1 MHLTIFSRL
10 ILGYLLIFIL
20 VLAISVYAI
29 LQLQQFETVTRSIQE
44 LDNQMLESEK
54 KLSDSLLSQM
64 RYERKY
70 VILRDRVL
78 YDQYLLASDDFRKN
92 MDQALLLA
100 ATLPQREILSRVK
113 EYYEGYQSLITEE
126 MKFVQAN
133 QPYDHARYKQE
144 KEKAVDRILEALKTL
159 AANSRQNTFD
169 KIKNLGEV
177 GADARRVAIFMA
189 ILALLGVL
197 TISFFITRSI
207 TKPISVLIDKT
218 REIANGVFKGDLH
231 LSSPPEIKEL
241 SQAVNFM
248 CDRLK
253 SMDRMKSDFF
263 SMMSHEL
270 RTPLTS
276 INVGTDML
284 LHGSGGEIT
293 KEQKDIL
300 DIIARESQRLI
311 GMVNSILDLAKM
323 EAGMMVF
330 HFNPTDM
337 MPLIHQAIAEIK
349 PLAMGKEIRLQM
361 ENPQSLPMIKMDR
374 ERMLQVLRN
383 FIGNAIKFT
392 ARGGQIT
399 VSAVPKEGIL
409 EVCVKDT
416 GPGIPK
422 ENLTIIFEKFQHAPL
437 QRSNSMR
444 GSGLGLAIA
453 KHIITAHGGKVWAE
467 SGPGQGS
474 SFFFVLP
481 A

>member
-1 MHLTIFSRL
+1 DRL
-10 ILGYLLIFIL
+10 R
-20 VLAISVYAI
+20 A
-29 LQLQQFETVTRSIQE
+29 
-44 LDNQMLESEK
+44 
-54 KLSDSLLSQM
+54 
-64 RYERKY
+64 
-70 VILRDRVL
+70 
-78 YDQYLLASDDFRKN
+78 
-92 MDQALLLA
+92 MDQ
-100 ATLPQREILSRVK
+100 
-113 EYYEGYQSLITEE
+113 
-126 MKFVQAN
+126 MKA
-133 QPYDHARYKQE
+133 
-144 KEKAVDRILEALKTL
+144 
-159 AANSRQNTFD
+159 
-169 KIKNLGEV
+169 
-177 GADARRVAIFMA
+177 
-189 ILALLGVL
+189 
-197 TISFFITRSI
+197 
-207 TKPISVLIDKT
+207 
-218 REIANGVFKGDLH
+218 
-231 LSSPPEIKEL
+231 
-241 SQAVNFM
+241 
-248 CDRLK
+248 
-253 SMDRMKSDFF
+253 DFF

-337 MPLIHQAIAEIK
+337 TPLIHQTIAEIK

-392 ARGGQIT
+392 PRGGQIT

-422 ENLTIIFEKFQHAPL
+422 ENLTIIFEKFQQAPL

>member
-44 LDNQMLESEK
+44 LDNKMLESEK
-54 KLSDSLLSQM
+54 RLSDSLLSQM

-70 VILRDRVL
+70 VILRDLVL

-113 EYYEGYQSLITEE
+113 ASYEDYQSLITEE
-126 MKFVQAN
+126 MKFVQGN

-177 GADARRVAIFMA
+177 GADTRRIAIFMA
-189 ILALLGVL
+189 ILVLGVL

-207 TKPISVLIDKT
+207 AKPISVLIDKT

-248 CDRLK
+248 CDRLRA
-253 SMDRMKSDFF
+253 MD
-263 SMMSHEL
+263 H
-270 RTPLTS
+270 S
-276 INVGTDML
+276 IKVGTDML
-284 LHGSGGEIT
+284 LHGSEGEIT

-330 HFNPTDM
+330 HFIPTDM

-349 PLAMGKEIRLQM
+349 SLAMGKEIRLQM
-361 ENPQSLPMIKMDR
+361 ENPQNLPVIRIDR
-374 ERMLQVLRN
+374 ERILQVLRN

-392 ARGGQIT
+392 PRGGQVT
-399 VSAVPKEGIL
+399 VSAVPKEGTL

-422 ENLTIIFEKFQHAPL
+422 ENLTIIFEKFQQAPL

>member
-1 MHLTIFSRL
+1 MRLTIFSRL

-54 KLSDSLLSQM
+54 RLSDSLLSQM

-248 CDRLK
+248 CDRLRA
-253 SMDRMKSDFF
+253 MDQMKADFF

-392 ARGGQIT
+392 PRGGQIT

>member
-1 MHLTIFSRL
+1 
-10 ILGYLLIFIL
+10 
-20 VLAISVYAI
+20 
-29 LQLQQFETVTRSIQE
+29 
-44 LDNQMLESEK
+44 
-54 KLSDSLLSQM
+54 
-64 RYERKY
+64 
-70 VILRDRVL
+70 
-78 YDQYLLASDDFRKN
+78 
-92 MDQALLLA
+92 
-100 ATLPQREILSRVK
+100 
-113 EYYEGYQSLITEE
+113 
-126 MKFVQAN
+126 MKFVQGN
-133 QPYDHARYKQE
+133 QAYDHARYKQE

-177 GADARRVAIFMA
+177 GADTRRIAIFMA
-189 ILALLGVL
+189 ILVLGVL

-231 LSSPPEIKEL
+231 LSSLPEIKEL

-248 CDRLK
+248 CDRLRA
-253 SMDRMKSDFF
+253 MD
-263 SMMSHEL
+263 H
-270 RTPLTS
+270 S
-276 INVGTDML
+276 IKVGTDML
-284 LHGSGGEIT
+284 LHGSEGEIT

-337 MPLIHQAIAEIK
+337 VPLIHQAIAEIK

-361 ENPQSLPMIKMDR
+361 ENPQSLPVIRMDR

-392 ARGGQIT
+392 PRGGQVT
-399 VSAVPKEGIL
+399 VSAVPKEGTL

-422 ENLTIIFEKFQHAPL
+422 ENLTIIFEKFQQAPL

-474 SFFFVLP
+474 SFFFVLR

>member
-54 KLSDSLLSQM
+54 RLSDSLLSQM

-248 CDRLK
+248 CDRLRA
-253 SMDRMKSDFF
+253 MDQMKADFF

-276 INVGTDML
+276 IKVGTDML

-392 ARGGQIT
+392 PRGGQIT

>member
-1 MHLTIFSRL
+1 MRLTIFFRL

-54 KLSDSLLSQM
+54 RLSDSLLSQM

-113 EYYEGYQSLITEE
+113 AYFEDYQSLITEE

-189 ILALLGVL
+189 ILALLCVL
-197 TISFFITRSI
+197 TISFFITHSI

-248 CDRLK
+248 CDRLRA
-253 SMDRMKSDFF
+253 MDQMKADFF

-330 HFNPTDM
+330 HFKPTDLT
-337 MPLIHQAIAEIK
+337 PLIHQTIAEIK

-392 ARGGQIT
+392 PRGGQIT

-416 GPGIPK
+416 GPGIPQD
-422 ENLTIIFEKFQHAPL
+422 NLTIIFEKFQQAPL

>member
-1 MHLTIFSRL
+1 MRLTIFSRL

-54 KLSDSLLSQM
+54 RLSDSLLSQM

-92 MDQALLLA
+92 MDQALLPA

-113 EYYEGYQSLITEE
+113 AYFEGYQSLITEE

-177 GADARRVAIFMA
+177 GTDARRVAIFMA

-248 CDRLK
+248 CDRLRA
-253 SMDRMKSDFF
+253 MDQMKADFF

-337 MPLIHQAIAEIK
+337 TPLIHQTIAETK

-392 ARGGQIT
+392 PRGGQIT

-422 ENLTIIFEKFQHAPL
+422 ENLTIIFEKFQQAPL